1 MKTVHSNTKIVIG
14 TEEREVNTGIPQGSV
29 ISPFL
34 FNIFIDDLLRELEK
48 VNADF
53 WAYADD
59 IAFGFRNSN
68 EFHIKMLI
76 IEKWSIKNGMKIN
89 VNKCELMILNNAKD
103 LKTEYK
109 RVEVIKYLGIRIKKN
124 LTLNEHFNVCKKKME
139 MVIFKVA
146 NLAAGCNCPSRMV
159 QLFFVILKSVIDY
172 GSILY
177 TKIKAKTTT
186 EKFARLIRVNF
197 KRALRLKM
205 STPDK
210 IVYEIIGDPI
220 QEWNRRA
227 KQVDKSKE
235 ELEVDMEWK
244 KMQEDRIERRDLRKL
259 MYWEAIYIVSI
270 PIGITRICRKCKGE
284 FKFEH
289 IKRHLEEDKKGM
301 IDGIQE
307 IIREQG
313 SLRKIINMDKK
324 NEIKKIWEVYS
335 KLFVNKKSNTSM
347 EDFLNKEKT
356 GEQNELDK

>member
-1 MKTVHSNTKIVIG
+1 
-14 TEEREVNTGIPQGSV
+14 
-29 ISPFL
+29 
-34 FNIFIDDLLRELEK
+34 
-48 VNADF
+48 
-53 WAYADD
+53 
-59 IAFGFRNSN
+59 
-68 EFHIKMLI
+68 
-76 IEKWSIKNGMKIN
+76 
-89 VNKCELMILNNAKD
+89 
-103 LKTEYK
+103 
-109 RVEVIKYLGIRIKKN
+109 
-124 LTLNEHFNVCKKKME
+124 
-139 MVIFKVA
+139 
-146 NLAAGCNCPSRMV
+146 
-159 QLFFVILKSVIDY
+159 
-172 GSILY
+172 
-177 TKIKAKTTT
+177 
-186 EKFARLIRVNF
+186 
-197 KRALRLKM
+197 M

>member
-1 MKTVHSNTKIVIG
+1 MTAKHAHHKSQIHNNKLKKWENFHSQSSSNKNNDESNHTLTKKVLI
-14 TEEREVNTGIPQGSV
+14 
-29 ISPFL
+29 L
-34 FNIFIDDLLRELEK
+34 KFIYQTLL
-48 VNADF
+48 
-53 WAYADD
+53 
-59 IAFGFRNSN
+59 I
-68 EFHIKMLI
+68 
-76 IEKWSIKNGMKIN
+76 
-89 VNKCELMILNNAKD
+89 ILNNAKD

-146 NLAAGCNCPSRMV
+146 NLVAGCNCPSRMV
-159 QLFFVILKSVIDY
+159 QLFFVILKSMIDY

-284 FKFEH
+284 FK
-289 IKRHLEEDKKGM
+289 
-301 IDGIQE
+301 
-307 IIREQG
+307 
-313 SLRKIINMDKK
+313 
-324 NEIKKIWEVYS
+324 
-335 KLFVNKKSNTSM
+335 
-347 EDFLNKEKT
+347 
-356 GEQNELDK
+356 